1 MALFEKKP
9 IFRAAALE
17 KLSSPE
23 QLDTLMQV
31 TAPAGWLALS
41 AVGLMLGVAVL
52 WGIFGSIPNKV
63 QGEGILIRGGAVLDV
78 EANTAGRITRI
89 DVAPGDLVTPGQ
101 IVATISQAGTDLKIA
116 NTKALLT
123 ALRADAIKY
132 SAADRTNTQSQ
143 LLALAQERASRQAAI
158 KNDEGQISALEEKLG
173 NQEQLAAK
181 GLVTQGSLI
190 AARQAVNTAQQSLNA
205 NKVRLSQITAEEGNA
220 RKGLDQASS
229 TRQKEIDQT
238 ERTLKELEGQLDAT
252 SSVVSP
258 YAGRVLER
266 VVDRGNLVNQ
276 GGSVI
281 TLETLDT
288 PLKTVVFLP
297 ARDGKKVLK
306 GMEVRIAPSSVKQE
320 EFGFMI
326 GRVEAV
332 SSFPSTPEGMRRVLR
347 NARLVEELAGRSAP
361 VEMIAEITLDPGTA
375 SGFKWSSSKGP
386 PTGVFSGTLCS
397 ATVVVSQKRP
407 ISYVIPVF

>member
-9 IFRAAALE
+9 IFRKAALE

-31 TAPAGWLALS
+31 TAPAGWLTLTAIG
-41 AVGLMLGVAVL
+41 VMLLVAIL
-52 WGIFGSIPNKV
+52 WSIFGSIPTKV

-78 EANTAGRITRI
+78 EASTSGRVTHIE
-89 DVAPGDLVTPGQ
+89 VAPGDLVKPGQ
-101 IVATISQAGTDLKIA
+101 VVATISQSGLDLKIQ
-116 NTKALLT
+116 NTRALLE
-123 ALRADAIKY
+123 ALRADATKY
-132 SAADRTNTQSQ
+132 ASAEQANTRST
-143 LLALAQERASRQAAI
+143 LLALSQERTSREAAI
-158 KNDEGQISALEEKLG
+158 KSDEQQIAALEDKQR
-173 NQEQLAAK
+173 NQETLASK
-181 GLVTQGSLI
+181 GLVTQSTVI
-190 AARQAVNTAQQSLNA
+190 AARAAVANAQQALSA

-220 RKGLDQASS
+220 RKQLDQASG

-238 ERTLKELEGQLDAT
+238 ERTLRELQGEREAT
-252 SSVVSP
+252 TSVVSP

-297 ARDGKKVLK
+297 ARDGKRVQP

-326 GRVEAV
+326 GRVESV
-332 SSFPSTPEGMRRVLR
+332 SSFPTTPEGMRRVLR
-347 NARLVEELAGRSAP
+347 NVRLVEELAGRSAP
-361 VEMIAEITLDPGTA
+361 VEMVAELIPDQRTP
-375 SGFKWSSSKGP
+375 SGFRWSSSKGP
-386 PTGVFSGTLCS
+386 PTGIFSGTLCN

>member
-78 EANTAGRITRI
+78 EANTAGRVTRI

-101 IVATISQAGTDLKIA
+101 VVATISQAGTDLKIA
-116 NTKALLT
+116 NTKGLLT
-123 ALRADAIKY
+123 ALRADATKY
-132 SAADRTNTQSQ
+132 AAADRANTQSQ
-143 LLALAQERASRQAAI
+143 LLALAQERVSRQAAI
-158 KNDEGQISALEEKLG
+158 RNDEGQISALEAKMS

-181 GLVTQGSLI
+181 GLVTQSSLI

-238 ERTLKELEGQLDAT
+238 ERALKELEGQLDAT

-361 VEMIAEITLDPGTA
+361 VEMIAEITLDPATA